1 MRTSLALALSLTLA
15 ATLYGRA
22 THAQEATTLA
32 AVEAAYAEVDFERTR
47 TLAREVLTRGGNEP
61 PATLSLYT
69 LLGIASAALGEDDA
83 ARSAFRV
90 AITLDPSGRID
101 KNLSPKI
108 RGPYLEARGAL
119 GTQGEVRPLSAS
131 VRRDGKRVRFEIE
144 DAASAVKSAELAFK
158 NEVGAWEHLKLPIER
173 RGIAQG
179 APELGAFEYMLTL
192 LDEHGNVLFR
202 RGTETAPET
211 LSGATDAKATSSTA
225 PRSSDPFQ
233 PPAEGEPVNQTPYYV
248 LSGVLAA
255 TGLAAAGV
263 GAYFHVQREDLAE
276 EWNGAACERGG
287 ASRGAQC
294 ADVDDRRARAQTLS
308 VGLYAG
314 GGALL
319 VGSVVTLLLTPSR
332 TRERHTALACDV
344 SPFGARCAGRF

>member
-15 ATLYGRA
+15 ATMLGREA
-22 THAQEATTLA
+22 HAQGAATLA
-32 AVEAAYAEVDFERTR
+32 EVEAAYAEVDFERTR
-47 TLAREVLTRGGNEP
+47 TLAREVLARGGNEP

-69 LLGIASAALGEDDA
+69 LLGISSAALGEDDT
-83 ARSAFRV
+83 ARGAFRV

-108 RGPYLEARGAL
+108 RGPYLEARGSL

-131 VRRDGKRVRFEIE
+131 VRRDGKRLRFEID

-173 RGIAQG
+173 RGVAQG
-179 APELGAFEYMLTL
+179 APELGEFDYALTL

-202 RGTETAPET
+202 RGTETTPET
-211 LSGATDAKATSSTA
+211 LTAANEAKPASTTA
-225 PRSSDPFQ
+225 PRSTDPFQ

-255 TGLAAAGV
+255 TGVAAAGV
-263 GAYFHVQREDLAE
+263 GAYFHVQREDRARD
-276 EWNGAACERGG
+276 WNSARCERGG
-287 ASRGAQC
+287 ASRGSQC
-294 ADVDDRRARAQTLS
+294 ADVDDRRSRAQALS
-308 VGLYAG
+308 IGLYAG

-332 TRERHTALACDV
+332 TRERHAGLACDV
-344 SPFGARCAGRF
+344 SPFGASCAGRF